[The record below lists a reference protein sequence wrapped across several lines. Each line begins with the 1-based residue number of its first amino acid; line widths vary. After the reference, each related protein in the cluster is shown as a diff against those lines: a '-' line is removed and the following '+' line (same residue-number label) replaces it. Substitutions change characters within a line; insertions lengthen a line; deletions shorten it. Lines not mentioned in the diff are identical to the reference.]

1 MLMTDPRVAIDRVWS
16 IRDAIL
22 AWLYLKAMVDGNR
35 HPVLKAEDIAATVNW
50 QGEPLTEPEVAAASD
65 WLYDEGYLTGTRAM
79 GHGVV
84 RPTITARG
92 EMMADRKISV
102 RPGGDAPADPQGVT
116 TIHISNST
124 NVAIGSPGA
133 TQTFTV
139 SEQIERSVAV
149 ADLLAQASEG
159 EAGDVE
165 RAQQIAADIKAEVA
179 APTPDIGKV
188 KKLVLSALGIGM
200 TTLAHDGAAELVHLG
215 SQALQ
220 TF

>member
-35 HPVLKAEDIAATVNW
+35 HPVLKPQDIAATVNW

-65 WLYDEGYLTGTRAM
+65 WLYDEGYLTGTSSM

-92 EMMADRKISV
+92 EMMADRKICV

-124 NVAIGSPGA
+124 NVAIGSPDA
-133 TQTFTV
+133 TQTYTV
-139 SEQIERSVAV
+139 SEQIERSIAL

-159 EAGDVE
+159 RQAMS
-165 RAQQIAADIKAEVA
+165 
-179 APTPDIGKV
+179 
-188 KKLVLSALGIGM
+188 SALSRSLP
-200 TTLAHDGAAELVHLG
+200 TSRPKSLR
-215 SQALQ
+215 QRQ
-220 TF
+220 TWARSRNWLYPLWESE